1 MVTKRG
7 FSLLELLVTI
17 SIMAIL
23 IAIGIASYST
33 VNKQS
38 RDSKRKSDIE
48 QLRSAIEMYRADNGF
63 YPSSGSGNWVDA
75 SDVMNGLTVA
85 LVPSYIAVIPSD
97 PKLTQTYQYKAT
109 NVSGGNYYGYCIST
123 QLESEDPADTCT
135 DTLPAGHNYGL
146 KNP

>member
-1 MVTKRG
+1 
-7 FSLLELLVTI
+7 
-17 SIMAIL
+17 MAIL

-38 RDSKRKSDIE
+38 RDTKRKSDIE
-48 QLRSAIEMYRADNGF
+48 QLRSAIEMYRAERGF
-63 YPSSGSGNWVDA
+63 YPPSGSGNWIDA
-75 SDVMNGLTVA
+75 QDATDGLTVSI
-85 LVPSYIAVIPSD
+85 VPNYISVVPTD

-109 NVSGGNYYGYCIST
+109 NVAGGNYYGYCIST

-135 DTLPAGHNYGL
+135 DTLPTGHNYGL